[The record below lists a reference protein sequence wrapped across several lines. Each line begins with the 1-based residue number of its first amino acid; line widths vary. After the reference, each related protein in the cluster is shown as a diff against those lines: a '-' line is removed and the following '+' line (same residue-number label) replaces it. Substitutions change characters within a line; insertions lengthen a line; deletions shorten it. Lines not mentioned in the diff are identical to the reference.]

1 MPVLWVLVE
10 FLGLLLL
17 RGGCFRVFGRS
28 LRCRLFEGNLGG
40 LKVWFVGRSA
50 LLLFEA
56 NSRFPKAI
64 AIGCFRAVCYRMRA
78 ILSRLHLESDGNAV
92 EGVRVRLLG
101 IRRGME
107 GLRIFLLA

>member
-1 MPVLWVLVE
+1 MPVLWVLAE

-17 RGGCFRVFGRS
+17 RGGRFRVFGRS
-28 LRCRLFEGNLGG
+28 LRFPLFEGQLAG
-40 LKVWFVGRSA
+40 LNVWFVGRST

-56 NSRFPKAI
+56 NWRWTKAI

-78 ILSRLHLESDGNAV
+78 ILGPEHLESDGNAV
-92 EGVRVRLLG
+92 EGVGVRLLG
-101 IRRGME
+101 IRQGME